1 MGQPRREDL
10 SEQYHRLFLRWEI
23 LRGWIPAIIFAGICV
38 SLELLFFYNAL
49 NTGFVDKAVSIRVGS
64 WNPPISIALSLAL
77 GNALVV
83 VTLWMN
89 VFESIAYVKAG
100 PDKQVRRLL
109 YPLRMIRT
117 AALVLAP
124 FSIILFSPYIVE
136 ANWFVNAV
144 SSVQALKQ
152 TAGSF
157 YTWAFTVSQIDGA
170 TRFIISQ
177 MVAALGALI
186 IAGLQLWRVKGT
198 KNLVRAFRRRK

>member
-1 MGQPRREDL
+1 MDTPGRWDL

-23 LRGWIPAIIFAGICV
+23 LRGWIPAIIFAAICV

-49 NTGFVDKAVSIRVGS
+49 NTGFVDKTVPIPVGS
-64 WNPPISIALSLAL
+64 WNLPISIALFLAL

-89 VFESIAYVKAG
+89 VFEGIAYVKAG

-124 FSIILFSPYIVE
+124 FSVILFGPYIVE
-136 ANWFVNAV
+136 ASWFVGAV
-144 SSVQALKQ
+144 SSIQAFKQ

-157 YTWAFTVSQIDGA
+157 YNWAFTVSQIDGA
-170 TRFIISQ
+170 IRFIISQ

-186 IAGLQLWRVKGT
+186 VAGLQLWRVKGT